1 MANSLIPYSFIPGTK
16 AMASEVNANFIALAK
31 AVEDGKTFTT
41 ESIEQFNTELEER
54 LDESLDSKLKIDLT
68 NCKNITNCI
77 LEIPERIKCTFLNGK
92 LTLKSGSVVTVPN
105 GFEEDGVT
113 RKFDE
118 VTITSDVI
126 YSGVSYSGAVLLYY
140 KPTTGSIYAE
150 AIAANSV
157 GGSTG
162 TNTWYDLTAN
172 VIKRVTDGTSGISL
186 PIAVGT
192 LRTSAPYITSIDSV
206 FNGFGFMGQ
215 STFVLSGVRALFADG
230 RNADGTLKNKEFVS
244 KTVKITALE
253 NQTSQL
259 GRIELKNDSLGLFGY
274 GVTNYFEQ
282 ETVPSG
288 FGQHALWYNTRE
300 NQTYDTGD
308 SGATWNKT
316 YTIELP
322 KLIKTAVSAVIT
334 GISMPY
340 PLKIADINDVKTRTN
355 MPVSKGTNGYT
366 KLPNGMIIQWGTL
379 PNTGDPATV
388 TITFPTAF
396 SNTIY
401 SLAATPRMTTNYND
415 WSFGWVTKS
424 TTSCTMFCKTQ
435 GQPMSWV
442 AIGY

>member
-1 MANSLIPYSFIPGTK
+1 
-16 AMASEVNANFIALAK
+16 MASEVNANFIALAK

-118 VTITSDVI
+118 VTITSDVV

-140 KPTTGSIYAE
+140 KPRTGSIYAE

-259 GRIELKNDSLGLFGY
+259 GRIDLKNGSLGLFGY
-274 GVTNYFEQ
+274 GVRNYYEQ
-282 ETVPSG
+282 ESVPSG
-288 FGQHALWYNTRE
+288 FGQHAVWYNTRE
-300 NQTYDTGD
+300 NQVYDTSD
-308 SGATWNKT
+308 SGATWNKI

-334 GISMPY
+334 EISMPY
-340 PLKIADINDVKTRTN
+340 ALGLQDKKKYVTN
-355 MPVSKGTNGYT
+355 ISGDSSTWWRVYSDGWCEQGGYLSSITTLTFSKPF
-366 KLPNGMIIQWGTL
+366 K
-379 PNTGDPATV
+379 
-388 TITFPTAF
+388 
-396 SNTIY
+396 S
-401 SLAATPRMTTNYND
+401 TNYSIIGIKIRGGAQENPLSIHSLTTTSATFA
-415 WSFGWVTKS
+415 SFGDNCPVKWYA
-424 TTSCTMFCKTQ
+424 C
-435 GQPMSWV
+435 
-442 AIGY
+442 GYVY